1 LDSVKLQVGVF
12 FWVCV
17 STWISNSHYK
27 HISSSSPAQQGTPSA
42 PLWFWPKNQRAFRSI
57 LSSNH
62 HQVKFTLLVKYT
74 TVHHSFISLPPSLLT
89 SAMTIISTQCFIH
102 DILTQQ
108 SEWSQKIVYLIVHL
122 LCLNPPDSFRQNPDL
137 FPGYHG

>member
-1 LDSVKLQVGVF
+1 VRLHLDIQQPLQTYF
-12 FWVCV
+12 LIFP
-17 STWISNSHYK
+17 STARDTIS
-27 HISSSSPAQQGTPSA
+27 TPVVLA
-42 PLWFWPKNQRAFRSI
+42 KNQRAFRSI